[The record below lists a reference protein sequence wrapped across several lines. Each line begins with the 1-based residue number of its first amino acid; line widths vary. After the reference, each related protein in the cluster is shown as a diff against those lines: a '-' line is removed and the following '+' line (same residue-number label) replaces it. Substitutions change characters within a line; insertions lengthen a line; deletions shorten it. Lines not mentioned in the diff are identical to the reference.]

1 MGKWNDTDE
10 PRAYLVTFR
19 TYGTRLAG
27 DDRGSI
33 DKYHNGYGGPR
44 AVASSKRNEIH
55 EGRLKSKPLL
65 LNANARKQ
73 VEAAIRDVCAQR
85 RWTIIAISV
94 RTNHIHVVV
103 EASTVST
110 KMLND
115 WKSYSTRRLREV
127 GEWQFRIARGWT
139 KAVAASCGQRN
150 ISKGRRN
157 TSQIAKVAR
166 CLNLINRK
174 PAA

>member
-1 MGKWNDTDE
+1 MI
-10 PRAYLVTFR
+10 TFR
-19 TYGTRLAG
+19 TYGTWLAG

-44 AVASSKRNEIH
+44 AVASSKRNGIH
-55 EGRLKSKPLL
+55 QGRLKSKPLL

-85 RWTIIAISV
+85 GWTIVAISV

-115 WKSYSTRRLREV
+115 WKSYSPRRLREI
-127 GEWQFRIARGWT
+127 GEWHFSHSPWLDKGSRRFLWT
-139 KAVAASCGQRN
+139 EEHIERATEYVTNGQ
-150 ISKGRRN
+150 GGP
-157 TSQIAKVAR
+157 
-166 CLNLINRK
+166 L
-174 PAA
+174 PEFD